1 MKQTWLRGLVLL
13 ALIALLLWPAVW
25 NRGPFYFPDTRT
37 YMRSEDA
44 AISKFT
50 HRRTEWTAEDGDS
63 AAAAGSPAP
72 QAAEQ
77 SLHNIGEARARSL
90 EAIKKKGIVLGR
102 SLFYGLALY
111 AGAITSGFWLTM
123 IFQSAAVLLALCL
136 TLRALAIPVWPTLA
150 WLCLGLCLLS
160 DVSFFTSYLMPD
172 LFAGLAI
179 LCCAILLTICRRLT
193 RVEYALWFLL
203 LTFCLLCHD
212 TCLLISV
219 SLLGVAIV
227 INLVRRIWVR
237 HSWMNFRGLVLILLA
252 AITAFG
258 AQSLVTYGI
267 ARTTGQQPL
276 RFPLIE
282 ARLVADSPGANF
294 LRATCPQSHFT
305 LCEYVSEFPMSSY
318 EFLFGTEPGK
328 SVYEMASYD
337 RRRALSDEQFR
348 FLFAVLR
355 YDPAGFFR
363 AGLRNAGAQ
372 FLDFTLSSFRY
383 DAVEKDTLDR
393 TFPIQVLAQMRAGAA
408 YRGTMPTE
416 TLTVLVYLF
425 AIGSAVYLFL
435 ALSGRMPGR
444 RMSDPLKGIFFWVA
458 AGIVLNAGI
467 CGGISAIESRYQ
479 ARVVWLIPLVA
490 LLVEAQVRFP
500 REDSSRLAGG

>member
-1 MKQTWLRGLVLL
+1 MKQTWLRGPVLL

-44 AISKFT
+44 AMSKFT
-50 HRRTEWTAEDGDS
+50 HRRTAWTAEDSDS
-63 AAAAGSPAP
+63 AAAPRSPAP
-72 QAAEQ
+72 QDTQQ
-77 SLHNIGEARARSL
+77 SLHNIGEARTRSL

-102 SLFYGLALY
+102 SLFYGFALY

-123 IFQSAAVLLALCL
+123 IFQSAAVLLGLYT

-160 DVSFFTSYLMPD
+160 DVAFFTSYLMPD
-172 LFAGLAI
+172 IFAGIAI
-179 LCCAILLTICRRLT
+179 LSCAILLSICRRLT

-219 SLLGVAIV
+219 SLLGVAIAV
-227 INLVRRIWVR
+227 DLVRR
-237 HSWMNFRGLVLILLA
+237 SWMNFRGLVLIFLA
-252 AITAFG
+252 VITAYA

-267 ARTTGQQPL
+267 ARTTGQQPI

-282 ARLVADSPGANF
+282 ARLVADSPGTAF

-318 EFLFGTEPGK
+318 DFLFGTEPGK

-337 RRRALSDEQFR
+337 RRRALSEEQFR
-348 FLFAVLR
+348 FMFAVLR
-355 YDPAGFFR
+355 YDPASFFR
-363 AGLRNAGAQ
+363 TGLRNGGAQ
-372 FLDFTLSSFRY
+372 LLDFTLSNFRY
-383 DAVEKDTLDR
+383 DAVEKDNLDR
-393 TFPIQVLAQMRAGAA
+393 TFPLQVLAQMRAGAA

-416 TLTVLVYLF
+416 TLTFLVYLF
-425 AIGSAVYLFL
+425 AIGAVVYLVL
-435 ALSGRMPGR
+435 VLSGRIPGR
-444 RMSDPLKGIFFWVA
+444 RMSGPLKWIFFWVA

-467 CGGISAIESRYQ
+467 CGGISVVESRYQ

-500 REDSSRLAGG
+500 REDSPQLPGS

>member
-1 MKQTWLRGLVLL
+1 
-13 ALIALLLWPAVW
+13 
-25 NRGPFYFPDTRT
+25 
-37 YMRSEDA
+37 
-44 AISKFT
+44 
-50 HRRTEWTAEDGDS
+50 
-63 AAAAGSPAP
+63 
-72 QAAEQ
+72 
-77 SLHNIGEARARSL
+77 
-90 EAIKKKGIVLGR
+90 
-102 SLFYGLALY
+102 
-111 AGAITSGFWLTM
+111 
-123 IFQSAAVLLALCL
+123 
-136 TLRALAIPVWPTLA
+136 
-150 WLCLGLCLLS
+150 
-160 DVSFFTSYLMPD
+160 
-172 LFAGLAI
+172 
-179 LCCAILLTICRRLT
+179 
-193 RVEYALWFLL
+193 
-203 LTFCLLCHD
+203 
-212 TCLLISV
+212 
-219 SLLGVAIV
+219 
-227 INLVRRIWVR
+227 
-237 HSWMNFRGLVLILLA
+237 
-252 AITAFG
+252 
-258 AQSLVTYGI
+258 
-267 ARTTGQQPL
+267 
-276 RFPLIE
+276 
-282 ARLVADSPGANF
+282 
-294 LRATCPQSHFT
+294 
-305 LCEYVSEFPMSSY
+305 MSSY

>member
-1 MKQTWLRGLVLL
+1 MKETWLRGLVLL
-13 ALIALLLWPAVW
+13 ALMALLLWPAVW

-50 HRRTEWTAEDGDS
+50 HRRTAWTAEDGDS
-63 AAAAGSPAP
+63 ASAAGSPAP
-72 QAAEQ
+72 QAAQQ
-77 SLHNIGEARARSL
+77 SLHNIGEARTRSL

-111 AGAITSGFWLTM
+111 AGAVTSGFWLTM
-123 IFQSAAVLLALCL
+123 IFQSAAVLLGLYL

-172 LFAGLAI
+172 LFAGIAI
-179 LCCAILLTICRRLT
+179 LSCAILLSIRRRLT
-193 RVEYALWFLL
+193 RTEYALWFLL
-203 LTFCLLCHD
+203 LTFSLLCHD

-219 SLLGVAIV
+219 SLLSLAIAV
-227 INLVRRIWVR
+227 NLVRR
-237 HSWMNFRGLVLILLA
+237 SWMNYRGLILILVA
-252 AITAFG
+252 AITAFA

-267 ARTTGQQPL
+267 ARAAGQQPL

-282 ARLVADSPGANF
+282 ARLVADGPGTDF
-294 LRATCPQSHFT
+294 LRATCPQSHFM
-305 LCEYVSEFPMSSY
+305 LCEYVNEFPMSSY

-328 SVYEMASYD
+328 SVYEVASYD
-337 RRRALSDEQFR
+337 RRRALSEEQFR
-348 FLFAVLR
+348 FMFAVLR

-363 AGLRNAGAQ
+363 AGLHNAGAQ

-393 TFPIQVLAQMRAGAA
+393 TFPIQVLAQMRMGAA
-408 YRGTMPTE
+408 YRGTMPTA
-416 TLTVLVYLF
+416 TLTVLFYLIV
-425 AIGSAVYLFL
+425 IGSAIYLVL

-444 RMSDPLKGIFFWVA
+444 RMINPLKGTFFWVV
-458 AGIVLNAGI
+458 AGILLNAGI

-479 ARVVWLIPLVA
+479 ARVVWMIPLDA

-500 REDSSRLAGG
+500 RQDSPQLPGS